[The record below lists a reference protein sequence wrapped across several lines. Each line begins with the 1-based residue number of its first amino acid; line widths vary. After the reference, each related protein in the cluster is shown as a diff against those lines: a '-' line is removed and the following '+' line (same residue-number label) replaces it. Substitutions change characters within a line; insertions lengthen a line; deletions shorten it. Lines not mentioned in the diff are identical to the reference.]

1 MKETPQGYHLP
12 YAAEPGYQIVFLGI
26 GVVAVA
32 ASLWFA
38 RSEGQALL
46 LLITALF
53 LAVILTQAAQ
63 LLARVHIV
71 PEGISITLFDW
82 TLRQWP
88 AERIRVI
95 GALRKYEGKANPHD
109 VMAVCA
115 NTVEEL
121 TELGKRNMP
130 GLLKNETDRWYGE
143 AAAKYLYRRAV
154 SFRGELNLHNHIFWL
169 DWSPERLNMLL
180 EMYPQA
186 QWLDCTQKELFGEQL
201 KNN

>member
-1 MKETPQGYHLP
+1 MEETPRGYHLP
-12 YAAEPGYQIVFLGI
+12 YAADPSYQIAFLGI
-26 GVVAVA
+26 GVA
-32 ASLWFA
+32 ALAGSLWFA
-38 RSEGQALL
+38 RSEGQAVL

-53 LAVILTQAAQ
+53 LAVILTQAVQ

-71 PEGISITLFDW
+71 PEGISITLFGW
-82 TLRQWP
+82 TLRRWP

-95 GALRKYEGKANPHD
+95 GALRKYEGKANAHD

-130 GLLKNETDRWYGE
+130 RLLQNEADRWYGE

-154 SFRGELNLHNHIFWL
+154 SFRGELNLHNHIFWM
-169 DWSPERLNMLL
+169 DWSAERLDMLMEL
-180 EMYPQA
+180 YPQA
-186 QWLDCTQKELFGEQL
+186 QWLDCTQNKIFDAQR
-201 KNN
+201 KQ